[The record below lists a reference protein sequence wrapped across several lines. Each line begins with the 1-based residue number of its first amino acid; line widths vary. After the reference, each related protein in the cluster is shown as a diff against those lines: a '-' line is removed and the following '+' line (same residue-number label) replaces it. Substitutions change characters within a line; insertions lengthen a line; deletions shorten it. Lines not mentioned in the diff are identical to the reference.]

1 MNAPWFKFGFN
12 SFVIFSVVLPTAVKV
27 RSEVVATAKELM
39 PSVNSIVLL
48 AAIGDCSEHEKVVI
62 SFVTYSHNYIS

>member
-39 PSVNSIVLL
+39 PSVNSTVLL
-48 AAIGDCSEHEKVVI
+48 AAIGDMIVVSMEK
-62 SFVTYSHNYIS
+62 